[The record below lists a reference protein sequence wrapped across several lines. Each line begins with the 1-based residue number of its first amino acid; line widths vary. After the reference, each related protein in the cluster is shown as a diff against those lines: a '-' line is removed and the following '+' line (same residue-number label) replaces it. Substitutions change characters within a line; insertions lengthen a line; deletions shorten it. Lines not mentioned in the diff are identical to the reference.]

1 MKSGF
6 MSLALMWAI
15 SGSLMA
21 ASVDGEW
28 TGTISCGELQNSPNA
43 KNKAPFTGAETL
55 VIRKNSASLDRS
67 WPTGKEHLEGTV
79 SRGQPIKL
87 EGQGW
92 FYGKEANAWKV
103 RVKLFEIGQ
112 RYEGEG
118 VLESVDGLKKYRDC
132 KVSVESA
139 IAPPQKSTP
148 SVGKAATEAPKTLS
162 KSEPAHPVNL
172 AAPKSASQSY
182 AQAPNAQPVSPTES
196 VVDTRSSNSSSPNVT
211 ASEPTQATPP
221 SQPVE
226 AIVPAAVPASAPVA
240 VAAVATASS
249 PGPMQSNATSSGLF
263 SLGVNVVTLLGGVV
277 VAIAGLL
284 GYQRL
289 RKSQPVEFLPHQW
302 SDKANSPET
311 MPPGSTD
318 NLQKVKYGVCIL
330 IVVAIMG
337 VIGNYWVR
345 SARQKDNGDQAAQI
359 KSTDLDSH
367 PKDQEKQS
375 YTYGP
380 KPVTL
385 NGRLNW
391 VSGETPDG
399 ETIKIPVLHLDK
411 KINVIGSTD
420 DPTESEVDQLQV
432 FMSDSDRLTYKN
444 IENSEL
450 SVTGT
455 IFHAVTSH
463 HHTKVLINAT
473 SIASQNKAQQKA
485 EENSQSIGNDS
496 YRSGAGS
503 VETTLKGGLYLK
515 VNVAYECKIPS
526 QRAVINRIFLD
537 DGRFGEQWFSAAD
550 LSSANM
556 VVVGRWRT
564 TSDVE
569 GAQYLILS
577 ETVMVDTG
585 TRKSLDSVRVSEV
598 ITEPKLH
605 DARQLNFSAKD
616 GVSAIMTCNEMDGSS
631 QGTEHAAS
639 NMRKMTDDLWRDT
652 KNRRASVKT
661 REENAALCTST
672 YDASKAE
679 QEAIVARV
687 TVMRKIATARRS
699 GGFCGTTAT
708 INAEEIV
715 QRADNNI
722 AKLLEKPGAVIWNA
736 YCKTYVVASEVLDN
750 LCK

>member
-1 MKSGF
+1 MKNGF
-6 MSLALMWAI
+6 MGLVLVWAI
-15 SGSLMA
+15 SGSLLA
-21 ASVDGEW
+21 APVDGEW

-55 VIRKNSASLDRS
+55 TIHKNSATLDRS
-67 WPTGKEHLEGTV
+67 WPAGKEHLEGTV
-79 SRGQPIKL
+79 SRGQPLKL

-92 FYGKEANAWKV
+92 FYGKEAYAWKV
-103 RVKLFEIGQ
+103 RLKLFEIGQ

-118 VLESVDGLKKYRDC
+118 VIESVDGLTKYRDC

-139 IAPPQKSTP
+139 IAPTQTLTP
-148 SVGKAATEAPKTLS
+148 SAGKVATEAPKTLS

-172 AAPKSASQSY
+172 VAPKSASQSN
-182 AQAPNAQPVSPTES
+182 AQAPVAQPTSSTELATDKRSTNGSP
-196 VVDTRSSNSSSPNVT
+196 PNVT

-226 AIVPAAVPASAPVA
+226 TSAPIAGPTSSPVVVAPVA
-240 VAAVATASS
+240 ST
-249 PGPMQSNATSSGLF
+249 PGSMKSNATSSGLF
-263 SLGVNVVTLLGGVV
+263 SLGANVVTLLGGMI

-375 YTYGP
+375 CTYGP

-432 FMSDSDRLTYKN
+432 FMSDSDRLIYKN
-444 IENSEL
+444 IANSEL

-550 LSSANM
+550 LSSANT

-672 YDASKAE
+672 HDASKAE

-715 QRADNNI
+715 QRTDNNI
-722 AKLLEKPGAVIWNA
+722 AKLLAKPDAGIWNA